1 VREIDLEEALA
12 ERITSGDLKPGCR
25 LPSERDLGREY
36 DAGRGVVK
44 EAVGA
49 LIRRGLLRRDDH
61 KDLFVARPKV
71 EHDLR
76 SAAGFSEQMGAAGL
90 EASARLLNAMVLVA
104 PPRVAAALRLEPGAR
119 VAKVERVRY
128 ASRMP
133 MTLEEAWLPDALYP
147 DVTGLGLTESLY
159 ALMRDCYARGP
170 VRASERL
177 EAVPARAPEAK
188 LLHIP
193 VGAPLM
199 LVERIAYD
207 EEGTPIEYAKDRHRG
222 DRASFVVESIPR
234 LPAGSA
240 GDGLAVLDKRARR
253 L

>member
-1 VREIDLEEALA
+1 VREIDLEVTLA
-12 ERITSGDLKPGCR
+12 ERIVSGELKPGAR
-25 LPSERDLGREY
+25 LPSERDLGRQY
-36 DAGRGVVK
+36 DAGRHVVK
-44 EAVGA
+44 EAIGA
-49 LIRRGLLRRDDH
+49 LIRRGLVRRDDH

-71 EHDLR
+71 QHDLR

-90 EASARLLNAMVLVA
+90 EPSARLLNAMVLVA
-104 PPRVAAALRLEPGAR
+104 PPRVAEALQLEPGSRA
-119 VAKVERVRY
+119 AKIERVRY

-147 DVTGLGLTESLY
+147 ELTGLGLTESLY

-177 EAVPARAPEAK
+177 EAVPARAHEAK

-199 LVERIAYD
+199 LVERVAFD
-207 EEGTPIEYAKDRHRG
+207 EDGHPVEYAKDRHRG
-222 DRASFVVESIPR
+222 DRASFVMESIPR
-234 LPAGSA
+234 LPVG
-240 GDGLAVLDKRARR
+240 
-253 L
+253 